1 MARPRH
7 AWTGGLAAILALGT
21 GVAWRPTRAAEFSCA
36 MSSRPEVLLGAAVR
50 RVVDGDTLT
59 VCLADGCG
67 EQIRLVG
74 VDVLN
79 TVVRARRARGPS
91 GRAAEHEVLR

>member
-1 MARPRH
+1 
-7 AWTGGLAAILALGT
+7 
-21 GVAWRPTRAAEFSCA
+21 
-36 MSSRPEVLLGAAVR
+36 MSPRPEGLLGAAVR

-79 TVVRARRARGPS
+79 TVARARRVRDAS
-91 GRAAEHEVLR
+91 GRPAEHEVLR